1 MSFSIFSH
9 PKFLGFAA
17 TESGGRVAAER
28 RLLEGRGAGGG
39 WPGPSA
45 GALSC
50 FRGFRASAES

>member
-28 RLLEGRGAGGG
+28 RLLEGCGAGGG
-39 WPGPSA
+39 
-45 GALSC
+45 LSRP
-50 FRGFRASAES
+50 FGQSPLMLPWV